1 MGKHEKRQR
10 IKRLKKQIV
19 GLREQQEKYRE
30 KLETGKFREDFQ
42 KDTTPAYWRGEMAN
56 LKKKEQEKTEL
67 LKKLEGK
74 KKK

>member
-10 IKRLKKQIV
+10 KKRLKKQIG
-19 GLREQQEKYRE
+19 GLREQQEIHQE

-42 KDTTPAYWRGEMAN
+42 KDTTPEYWNAEIASF
-56 LKKKEQEKTEL
+56 KKKEQEKTEL

-74 KKK
+74 